1 MKFDL
6 RYIVPVGALAVGV
19 AAAAIIIG
27 STRSPETMPEEAPAP
42 LVRIATVKHETF
54 SHRVWTHG
62 TVKPRTESDLTA
74 EVAGRVIWISPNLV
88 SGGYFEK
95 DETLLRIDPH
105 DYEVALERARAN
117 VTSSESQVKLA
128 VKELARQR
136 KLATRSVASEAN
148 LDAAVNAER
157 AASAARRVARAA
169 LAQAVR
175 DLSRTEILAPYD
187 GRVREEAADVGQWVS
202 RGSPIARLY
211 AVDYAE
217 VRLPVPDAQLAY
229 LDVPLGVSR
238 GEESGALPEVTLR
251 ADFAGA
257 PREWSGRVVRTEGE
271 IDAQTRMIHVVA
283 RVDDPYRRKAPEPAG
298 DGIPL
303 AVGLFVEAEIAGRVA
318 ADVVVLP
325 RAALRDGDQVFV
337 VDADER
343 LRFRDVDV
351 IRRQRERV
359 VIGAG
364 LAPGE
369 QVCVSPIVAPVDGMR
384 VRVAGQD
391 RQGRERQ

>member
-1 MKFDL
+1 MRFDP
-6 RYIVPVGALAVGV
+6 RYLLPLGALAIG
-19 AAAAIIIG
+19 AAFAAIIIG
-27 STRSPETMPEEAPAP
+27 STESPETTPEEAPAP
-42 LVRIATVKHETF
+42 LVRTVTVQLETF
-54 SHRVWTHG
+54 VHRVFTHG

-95 DETLLRIDPH
+95 DEALLRIDPH

-117 VTSSESQVKLA
+117 VTSSESQVKLT

-148 LDAAVNAER
+148 LDAAINAER
-157 AASAARRVARAA
+157 GASAARRVARAA
-169 LAQAVR
+169 LKQAVR
-175 DLSRTEILAPYD
+175 DLARTEIAAPYE
-187 GRVREEAADVGQWVS
+187 GRVREETVDVGQWVS

-217 VRLPVPDAQLAY
+217 VRLPVPDAQLAF
-229 LDVPLGVSR
+229 LDVPLSVARTEGS
-238 GEESGALPEVTLR
+238 GEFPEVRLR
-251 ADFAGA
+251 AEFAGA
-257 PREWSGRVVRTEGE
+257 PRVWSGRVVRTEGE

-283 RVDDPYRRKAPEPAG
+283 RVDDPYRRNAPEAAS

-303 AVGLFVEAEIAGRVA
+303 AVGLFVEAEITGREA
-318 ADVVVLP
+318 RDVVVLP
-325 RAALRDGDQVFV
+325 RAALRDGDRVFV
-337 VDADER
+337 IDADER

-351 IRRQRERV
+351 VRRQRDRA

-364 LAPGE
+364 LASGE
-369 QVCVSPIVAPVDGMR
+369 QVCISPIVAPVDGMR
-384 VRVAGQD
+384 VRIAGRD
-391 RQGRERQ
+391 RAP